1 MVFNSLKVVGN
12 KPRTKG
18 IFVNIVCGLSLKF
31 VAKYCTNFLLHI
43 LWVSVVVFIKSYRC
57 TLGVDKNNNTPKPI
71 KYKGFDVG
79 LVKYIK
85 ISPHNSEKIEVEIQ
99 IQKGT
104 PIKDDNYAILGNLG
118 ITGLKY
124 VELKGG
130 SSEAKPLEENK
141 YGLKIIN
148 SKKSAL
154 SNLVDSTEDITKEL
168 TFLLHSFR
176 DVLNEDNLKNFSILL
191 ENSQKSMAN
200 IEKFS
205 DYLVKNQNNIDELL
219 LSMKNFATIGSSS
232 FISVKTSADN
242 FKALTTKMKEDF
254 DKGNFDIKGM
264 AQESINNLETVLKN
278 LDNTLN
284 QTQDLMNNLNESPSD
299 LIFKQKVIKYGPGEK
314 DNETK

>member
-1 MVFNSLKVVGN
+1 MDTRINFFRIGL
-12 KPRTKG
+12 
-18 IFVNIVCGLSLKF
+18 FVSVIS
-31 VAKYCTNFLLHI
+31 FLLI
-43 LWVSVVVFIKSYRC
+43 LAIFW
-57 TLGVDKNNNTPKPI
+57 LGKYGLEDKKYDTYYIYFDESISGLNIGSPI

-191 ENSQKSMAN
+191 ENSQKSM
-200 IEKFS
+200 
-205 DYLVKNQNNIDELL
+205 
-219 LSMKNFATIGSSS
+219 KNFATIGSSS

-299 LIFKQKVIKYGPGEK
+299 LIFKQKAIKYGPGEK

>member
-1 MVFNSLKVVGN
+1 
-12 KPRTKG
+12 
-18 IFVNIVCGLSLKF
+18 
-31 VAKYCTNFLLHI
+31 
-43 LWVSVVVFIKSYRC
+43 
-57 TLGVDKNNNTPKPI
+57 
-71 KYKGFDVG
+71 
-79 LVKYIK
+79 
-85 ISPHNSEKIEVEIQ
+85 
-99 IQKGT
+99 
-104 PIKDDNYAILGNLG
+104 
-118 ITGLKY
+118 
-124 VELKGG
+124 
-130 SSEAKPLEENK
+130 
-141 YGLKIIN
+141 
-148 SKKSAL
+148 
-154 SNLVDSTEDITKEL
+154 
-168 TFLLHSFR
+168 
-176 DVLNEDNLKNFSILL
+176 
-191 ENSQKSMAN
+191 MAN

-299 LIFKQKVIKYGPGEK
+299 LIFKQKAIKYGPGEK

>member
-1 MVFNSLKVVGN
+1 MD
-12 KPRTKG
+12 TKINFFRIG
-18 IFVNIVCGLSLKF
+18 LFVSVIS
-31 VAKYCTNFLLHI
+31 FLLI
-43 LWVSVVVFIKSYRC
+43 LAIFW
-57 TLGVDKNNNTPKPI
+57 LGKYGLEDKKYDTYYIYFDESISGLNIGSPI

-130 SSEAKPLEENK
+130 SSEAKSLEENK

-205 DYLVKNQNNIDELL
+205 DYLVKNQSNIDELL

-299 LIFKQKVIKYGPGEK
+299 LIFKQKAIKYGPGEK

>member
-1 MVFNSLKVVGN
+1 MDTRINFFRIGL
-12 KPRTKG
+12 
-18 IFVNIVCGLSLKF
+18 FVSVIS
-31 VAKYCTNFLLHI
+31 FLLI
-43 LWVSVVVFIKSYRC
+43 LAIFW
-57 TLGVDKNNNTPKPI
+57 LGKYGLEDKKYDTYYIYFDESISGLNIGSPI

-154 SNLVDSTEDITKEL
+154 SNLVDSTEDITKE
-168 TFLLHSFR
+168 
-176 DVLNEDNLKNFSILL
+176 
-191 ENSQKSMAN
+191 
-200 IEKFS
+200 
-205 DYLVKNQNNIDELL
+205 
-219 LSMKNFATIGSSS
+219 
-232 FISVKTSADN
+232 
-242 FKALTTKMKEDF
+242 
-254 DKGNFDIKGM
+254 
-264 AQESINNLETVLKN
+264 
-278 LDNTLN
+278 
-284 QTQDLMNNLNESPSD
+284 
-299 LIFKQKVIKYGPGEK
+299 
-314 DNETK
+314 